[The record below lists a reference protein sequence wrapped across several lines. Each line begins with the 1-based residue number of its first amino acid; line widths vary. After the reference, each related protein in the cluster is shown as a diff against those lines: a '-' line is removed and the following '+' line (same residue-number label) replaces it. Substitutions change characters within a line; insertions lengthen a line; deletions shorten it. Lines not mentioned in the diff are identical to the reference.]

1 MYPIFLDLGYTPQFF
16 WDISLQEIYELIES
30 KNRIRK
36 IEEEKEKN
44 DLKTRIIINSI
55 LARQIAENVS
65 CLFSKDTK
73 VSNVYELMPELFKEE
88 LEQLRKEQA
97 EEQWKLHKAR
107 FMMFSE
113 EHNRKR
119 ERKEE

>member
-1 MYPIFLDLGYTPQFF
+1 M
-16 WDISLQEIYELIES
+16 DISLQEIYELIES

-44 DLKTRIIINSI
+44 DLKTQIIINSI

-107 FMMFSE
+107 FMAFSE
-113 EHNRKR
+113 EHNDK
-119 ERKEE
+119 RKEE